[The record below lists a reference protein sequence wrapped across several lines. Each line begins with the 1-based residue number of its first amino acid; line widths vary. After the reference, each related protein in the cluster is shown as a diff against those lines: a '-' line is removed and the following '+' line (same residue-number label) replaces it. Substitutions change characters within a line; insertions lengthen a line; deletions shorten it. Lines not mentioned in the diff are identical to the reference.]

1 MSDDAAQ
8 RRIQRSRAQAAA
20 ARQAQASVPRE
31 SHEVI
36 AQAYEVAAARYE
48 EAAARYVRTGRAVAA
63 PSHNYAPPSD
73 DGIKSAT
80 TTVSSEPAGP
90 LLDRIVVL
98 QQFVGPGEGDLRSW
112 IVAQGEGHFADATP
126 GGETDRRACPVGFGA
141 PPHQVPVP

>member
-1 MSDDAAQ
+1 MTYLTYIYMIIDVTTPLEALGNGVQ
-8 RRIQRSRAQAAA
+8 GL
-20 ARQAQASVPRE
+20 SVATFTSQPV
-31 SHEVI
+31 S
-36 AQAYEVAAARYE
+36 
-48 EAAARYVRTGRAVAA
+48 
-63 PSHNYAPPSD
+63 
-73 DGIKSAT
+73 IKSAT

-112 IVAQGEGHFADATP
+112 IVAQGEGHFADAAP